1 MLLSARDFHPKGV
14 FPLLQLPEIQALQ
27 TLTAD
32 GRLLFGTR
40 MVRLFAYGFLAVV
53 LGFYLAQVGLS
64 DTQIGALLSLTLV
77 GDAAI
82 SLPITII
89 ADRLGRR
96 RMLLVGAGLMI
107 LAGVVFALTSDITLL
122 TIAAIIG
129 TISPNGNEV
138 GPFLAIEQAA
148 LPQTTTDKQRTQVFA
163 WYSLLGSVMTG
174 LGSFAGGTLA
184 QALQNAGQ
192 TPLNSYRVVIVG
204 YALLGLV
211 LGVMFT
217 RLSPAVEIAMAQAPV
232 TLQNLFGLK
241 RSRDVI
247 FRLSF
252 LFMIDAFAGGLIVQ
266 SLVALWFNRRF
277 GVDPALI
284 GSIYL
289 GANLFAGLSALAAA
303 RVAARFGLINTMVF
317 THVPSNALLILV
329 PLMPTLPLAILVLL
343 ARFSI
348 SQMDVPTRQSYT
360 VAVVDPEERS
370 AANGI
375 TNIARTTAAA
385 LSPGVTGALFNAGG
399 YWLSVPFLLA
409 GSLKLIYDFLLY
421 RSFRAVRPPE
431 EQNRA

>member
-1 MLLSARDFHPKGV
+1 
-14 FPLLQLPEIQALQ
+14 
-27 TLTAD
+27 
-32 GRLLFGTR
+32 
-40 MVRLFAYGFLAVV
+40 
-53 LGFYLAQVGLS
+53 
-64 DTQIGALLSLTLV
+64 LSLTLL
-77 GDAAI
+77 GDALI
-82 SLPITII
+82 SLPITIV

-107 LAGVVFALTSDITLL
+107 LAGLIFALTRDITLL
-122 TIAAIIG
+122 TAAAIVG

-148 LPQTTTDKQRTQVFA
+148 LPQTTTDNQRTQVFA
-163 WYSLLGSVMTG
+163 WYSLLGSLMTG
-174 LGSFAGGTLA
+174 LGSFAGGTLS
-184 QALQNAGQ
+184 QVLQNAGQ
-192 TPLNSYRVVIVG
+192 TPLGSYRAVILG

-211 LGVMFT
+211 LGVLFT
-217 RLSPAVEIAMAQAPV
+217 RLSPAVEIPVAQAPV
-232 TLQNLFGLK
+232 TLHNLFSLK
-241 RSRDVI
+241 RSRGVI

-277 GVDPALI
+277 GVDPAVI

-317 THVPSNALLILV
+317 THVPSNVLLILV

-370 AANGI
+370 AANGM

-385 LSPGVTGALFNAGG
+385 LSPGLTGALFHVGG
-399 YWLSVPFLLA
+399 FWLGMPFVLA
-409 GSLKLIYDFLLY
+409 GVLKLVYDLLLY
-421 RSFRAVRPPE
+421 GSFRAIRPPE
-431 EQNRA
+431 EQDH